1 MALRRLVTI
10 VSDFLQRLG
19 VLARRT
25 GSGARPVEPGS
36 SAGATERAS
45 RRVRFVSC
53 ETEWLPGSQCRV
65 RVRLAPASGDV
76 VEGTAES
83 DGGDL
88 DRARSAAQ
96 ATVAALRQALKLPDD
111 ALRLQQI
118 EAVEVFKSPVV
129 AVALAARHNGA
140 QRALLGFCRVG
151 ADPAQAAPF
160 AVLGAANRFFG
171 IG

>member
-10 VSDFLQRLG
+10 VSDFFERLG

-25 GSGARPVEPGS
+25 GSGARRVEPGS
-36 SAGATERAS
+36 SGGATERPP

-53 ETEWLPGSQCRV
+53 DTERLPDGRCRL
-65 RVRLAPASGDV
+65 RVRLAPGSGDV
-76 VEGTAES
+76 VEGTAEGNGS
-83 DGGDL
+83 DLG
-88 DRARSAAQ
+88 RARSAAQ

-111 ALRLQQI
+111 ALRLQEI